1 MARARPLMDGT
12 PAPSDPRSHLNR
24 ASRANRAN
32 GAERVTTQN
41 TDQDTQADIE
51 IENAAR
57 DRHQLR
63 TLAVAVTTVSV
74 VLFAV
79 VVAII
84 YAIPL
89 NRIWFLNFPLGFYL
103 LAQGLLLFVVFVTFW
118 YVRVQ
123 ERIDL
128 TRSMNEE
135 IT

>member
-1 MARARPLMDGT
+1 
-12 PAPSDPRSHLNR
+12 
-24 ASRANRAN
+24 
-32 GAERVTTQN
+32 VTTQN
-41 TDQDTQADIE
+41 TDQDTQQDIE

-63 TLAVAVTTVSV
+63 TQAVAITSVSV

-79 VVAII
+79 AVAIL
-84 YAIPL
+84 YAVPL
-89 NRIWFLNFPLGFYL
+89 NRIWFLNFPLGFFL
-103 LAQGLLLFVVFVTFW
+103 LAQGLTMFAVFVTFW

>member
-1 MARARPLMDGT
+1 M
-12 PAPSDPRSHLNR
+12 
-24 ASRANRAN
+24 
-32 GAERVTTQN
+32 TTQN
-41 TDQDTQADIE
+41 TDQDTQHDIE

-63 TLAVAVTTVSV
+63 TLAVAVTSISV

-79 VVAII
+79 AVVIM
-84 YAIPL
+84 YAVPL

-103 LAQGLLLFVVFVTFW
+103 LAQGLILFAVFVTFW

>member
-1 MARARPLMDGT
+1 M
-12 PAPSDPRSHLNR
+12 
-24 ASRANRAN
+24 
-32 GAERVTTQN
+32 TTQD
-41 TDQDTQADIE
+41 TDHDTQHEIE

-63 TLAVAVTTVSV
+63 TLAVAVTTISA

-79 VVAII
+79 AVVIF

-89 NRIWFLNFPLGFYL
+89 NRIWFLNFPLGFFM
-103 LAQGLLLFVVFVTFW
+103 LAQGLILFAVFVTFW

>member
-1 MARARPLMDGT
+1 M
-12 PAPSDPRSHLNR
+12 
-24 ASRANRAN
+24 
-32 GAERVTTQN
+32 TTQN
-41 TDQDTQADIE
+41 TDEETQHDIE

-63 TLAVAVTTVSV
+63 TLAVAITSVSV

-79 VVAII
+79 AVAIL
-84 YAIPL
+84 YAVSL

-103 LAQGLLLFVVFVTFW
+103 LAQGLVMFAVFVTFW